1 MQGGITMKITSF
13 GVNSVNP
20 YNKQQKNLKA
30 AESKSVAAT
39 DKIEIS
45 SAAKEMSASSTY
57 STERAQKIQQLKE
70 QIHSGNYQVD
80 SRKVAE
86 DMLNYYRK

>member
-1 MQGGITMKITSF
+1 MKITSF

>member
-1 MQGGITMKITSF
+1 MMKITSF

-20 YNKQQKNLKA
+20 YSKQQKSLKA
-30 AESKSVAAT
+30 AESKSAVST

-57 STERAQKIQQLKE
+57 NSERAQKIQKLKE
-70 QIHSGNYQVD
+70 DIQAGTYQVD
-80 SRKVAE
+80 ARKVAE

>member
-1 MQGGITMKITSF
+1 MKITSF

-20 YNKQQKNLKA
+20 YNRQQKALKA
-30 AESKSVAAT
+30 AENKSAVST

-57 STERAQKIQQLKE
+57 NSERAQKLQKLKE
-70 QIHSGNYQVD
+70 DIQSGTYQVD
-80 SRKVAE
+80 AQKVAE
-86 DMLNYYRK
+86 DMVNYYRK

>member
-1 MQGGITMKITSF
+1 MKITSF

-20 YNKQQKNLKA
+20 YNKQQRSLKA

-45 SAAKEMSASSTY
+45 SAAKEMSASSTSTY

-70 QIHSGNYQVD
+70 EIHSGNYQVD

>member
-1 MQGGITMKITSF
+1 MKITSF
-13 GVNSVNP
+13 SVNSINP
-20 YNKQQKNLKA
+20 YNKQQRSLKA
-30 AESKSVAAT
+30 AESKSTLAT

-45 SAAKEMSASSTY
+45 SAAKEMSASSTFN
-57 STERAQKIQQLKE
+57 TERAQKVQRLKE
-70 QIHSGNYQVD
+70 EIQSGTYQVD